1 MIKEPISCA
10 AVAFVAAIVLSLFP
24 ARPGYAQKGHEEK
37 GALPSS
43 PRVEAPHE
51 NVALQSM
58 AGEAHRPHEHT
69 ARRWLFS
76 TKDEA
81 AVFPPDPLP
90 LNWCLER
97 AQQSNPSI
105 AVDEAAAAAAAHR
118 VLPAGSLEDPRFSY
132 EATNIPVGDFAF
144 NSTPMSGNQLRL
156 EQKFPFPGV
165 LSNRERAARAGASA
179 ATEDLEDR
187 RRRVAAAVEGR
198 WAELGFAQR
207 ALEITD
213 ANIGLLRQL
222 TEIAETKYSVG
233 SGLQQDVLRAQVAL
247 TRLLDEQLRRIEAL
261 AAAEAQ
267 LAALLNLPP
276 QTLFP
281 RTAGLRDESPL
292 PEIAPLL
299 GHREDTSPLLHA
311 LAERVEEAERL
322 HRATEFE
329 GYPDFDLGVGY
340 RIRQRAIG
348 DPVAGDDFVS
358 AGVTLRLPVNR
369 GKWREK
375 AAERSALVRRAE
387 AAYRDGRA
395 RLRSAVRTTFAA
407 LERADAEVVLLETGL
422 VPQTRQSLESS
433 RSGYQVNKVDFL
445 SLIDSQVRLLD
456 AELSLVRA
464 VADRRAAFAALE
476 SVIGKE
482 LR

>member
-1 MIKEPISCA
+1 MIRELLFRAPMA
-10 AVAFVAAIVLSLFP
+10 LFTAIVLFLFS
-24 ARPGYAQKGHEEK
+24 ALPGYPDSGHDEQGTQPSPLKSETSRDAV
-37 GALPSS
+37 ALPT
-43 PRVEAPHE
+43 
-51 NVALQSM
+51 VAR
-58 AGEAHRPHEHT
+58 EAHYPNDQT
-69 ARRWLFS
+69 AHPPFS
-76 TKDEA
+76 SMSDSTA
-81 AVFPPDPLP
+81 FSLPDPLP
-90 LNWCLER
+90 LSWCLER

-105 AVDEAAAAAAAHR
+105 AVDEAAVAAAAHR
-118 VLPAGSLEDPRFSY
+118 VSPAGALEDPRFSY
-132 EATNIPVGDFAF
+132 EAVNIPVGDFDF

-156 EQKFPFPGV
+156 SQKFPFPGV
-165 LSNRERAARAGASA
+165 LSNREEAARAGASA
-179 ATEDLEDR
+179 STEDLEDR
-187 RRRVAAAVEGR
+187 RLRVAAGVESR

-213 ANIGLLRQL
+213 VNIGLLRQL

-233 SGLQQDVLRAQVAL
+233 SGLQQDVLRAQVEL
-247 TRLLDEQLRRIEAL
+247 TRLLEERLRRIEAL

-267 LAALLNLPP
+267 LAGALDLPP

-281 RTAGLRDESPL
+281 RTAGLRDEAPL

-299 GHREDTSPLLHA
+299 GRLDDTSPLLHGF
-311 LAERVEEAERL
+311 AERVEEAERL
-322 HRATEFE
+322 HRATKFE

-340 RIRQRAIG
+340 RIRQHVHD

-375 AAERSALVRRAE
+375 TAERAALVRRAE

-395 RLRSAVRTTFAA
+395 RLRDAVRTIFAA
-407 LERADAEVVLLETGL
+407 LERADAEVALLETGL
-422 VPQTRQSLESS
+422 VPQTRQSLDSS
-433 RSGYQVNKVDFL
+433 RSGYQVDKVDFL

-464 VADRRAAFAALE
+464 VADRRTAFAALE
-476 SVIGKE
+476 SAIGKE

>member
-1 MIKEPISCA
+1 MIKESIFWTP
-10 AVAFVAAIVLSLFP
+10 VAFVAAFVLFLFP
-24 ARPGYAQKGHEEK
+24 VQPGYADKGYEEK
-37 GALPSS
+37 GDRPSS
-43 PRVEAPHE
+43 PMVGPP
-51 NVALQSM
+51 NDTVA
-58 AGEAHRPHEHT
+58 
-69 ARRWLFS
+69 
-76 TKDEA
+76 
-81 AVFPPDPLP
+81 FPPNPLP
-90 LNWCLER
+90 LDWCLAR

-105 AVDEAAAAAAAHR
+105 AADEAMAAAAAHR
-118 VLPAGSLEDPRFSY
+118 VSPAGALEDPRFSY
-132 EATNIPVGDFAF
+132 EATNIPVGDFDF

-156 EQKFPFPGV
+156 MQKFPFPGV
-165 LSNRERAARAGASA
+165 LSNRREAARAGASA
-179 ATEDLEDR
+179 AIEDLANQR
-187 RRRVAAAVEGR
+187 LRVAAVVESR

-213 ANIGLLRQL
+213 ANIELLRQL

-233 SGLQQDVLRAQVAL
+233 SGLQQDVLRAQVEL
-247 TRLLDEQLRRIEAL
+247 TRLLEERLRRIEAL
-261 AAAEAQ
+261 AVAEAQ
-267 LAALLNLPP
+267 LAAALDLPP

-281 RTAGLRDESPL
+281 RTTGLRDEFSL

-299 GHREDTSPLLHA
+299 GRLEDTSPLLHA

-340 RIRQRAIG
+340 RIRQRAPS
-348 DPVAGDDFVS
+348 DPVGGDDFVS

-375 AAERSALVRRAE
+375 TAERAALVRRAE

-395 RLRSAVRTTFAA
+395 RLRDAVRTTFAA
-407 LERADAEVVLLETGL
+407 LERADAEVALLETGL
-422 VPQTRQSLESS
+422 VPQTRQSLDSS
-433 RSGYQVNKVDFL
+433 RSGYQVDKVDFL

-464 VADRRAAFAALE
+464 VADRRAAFAVLE
-476 SVIGKE
+476 SAIGKE